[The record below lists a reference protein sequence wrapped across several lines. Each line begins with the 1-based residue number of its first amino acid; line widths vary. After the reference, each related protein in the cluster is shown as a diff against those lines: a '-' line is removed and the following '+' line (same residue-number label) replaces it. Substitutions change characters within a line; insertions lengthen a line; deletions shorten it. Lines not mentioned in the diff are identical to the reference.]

1 MRRIVGLAVIVAM
14 EFSVGVFGAVV
25 VHAPAAAHGAAKH
38 HALKHVKHVPSPL
51 DPIVED
57 VSRFVETSRGLKF
70 KHKVRASLLDDAA
83 FNKRLLGDK
92 GLSEDDPQL
101 AIDRTLGLV
110 DPAMTAAAAMDEA
123 AHSTD
128 VVGFYD
134 VVANE
139 LFVRNA
145 SATTPTP
152 YARAVLAHELTHALQ
167 DQNFNLNRGLA
178 FGDGDERDVGLDT
191 LAEGDAMRVEA
202 AYYAAMSP
210 DDQKS
215 VDAVDE
221 ANTKA
226 AQDEAQKQAQNP
238 VPQWPGLRALDLLTL
253 FPYQYGPDVV
263 RRLITDGGQAALDFA
278 FRHPIVSTEQIMIA
292 QKAKTNEQPL
302 PVGIP
307 PADGAVIGKGTMGVL
322 NVTALLT
329 AQWVTTGWSSDGWAG
344 GSYVAYRNGGT
355 TCVRFT
361 VVMDTADEAVS
372 LRSALDLVGQ
382 LHGNTTV
389 TGPRYPKTVY
399 SNRTVAP
406 PANAPVNFTT
416 CGNPAVRS
424 QPEAMKALERYN
436 QANQTNYVYVPTPY
450 TYTPPQTPQPM
461 YSPPSASEPAPP
473 PQQNQPQPNCIDA
486 TVVGLC
492 D

>member
-1 MRRIVGLAVIVAM
+1 MRRIVGLAVIVAL
-14 EFSVGVFGAVV
+14 EFSFGVLGAFV
-25 VHAPAAAHGAAKH
+25 VHTPAAAKAAPASKH
-38 HALKHVKHVPSPL
+38 VAVKHVPSPL
-51 DPIVED
+51 DPIVEE

-70 KHKVRASLLDDAA
+70 KPTVRAALLDDAA
-83 FNKRLLGDK
+83 FNQRLLGDK

-101 AIDRTLGLV
+101 AIDRTLGFV
-110 DPAMTAAAAMDEA
+110 DPAMTAAAAMEEA

-139 LFVRNA
+139 LFVRSA

-178 FGDGDERDVGLDT
+178 FADGDERDIGLDT

-210 DDQKS
+210 DDQKA

-221 ANTKA
+221 ATKKA
-226 AQDEAQKQAQNP
+226 AQDENQKQAQNP
-238 VPQWPGLRALDLLTL
+238 TPQWPGLRALDMLTL
-253 FPYQYGPDVV
+253 FPYQYGPLVV
-263 RRLITDGGQAALDFA
+263 QRLITDGGQAALDFA
-278 FRHPIVSTEQIMIA
+278 FRNPIVSTEQILVVE
-292 QKAKTNEQPL
+292 KAKKNEQPL
-302 PVGIP
+302 AVAIP
-307 PADGAVIGKGTMGVL
+307 PSDGEVIGKGTMGVL
-322 NVTALLT
+322 NLMALLS
-329 AQWVTTGWSSDGWAG
+329 AQWVQTGWSSYGWGG
-344 GSYVAYRNGGT
+344 GSYVAYRNGAT

-361 VVMDTADEAVS
+361 VVMDDADSAVS
-372 LRSALDLVGQ
+372 LRQALDLVAQ

-389 TGPRYPKTVY
+389 NGPRYPKTVY
-399 SNRTVAP
+399 SNRPPVK

-416 CGNPAVRS
+416 CGNPVVRS
-424 QPEAMKALERYN
+424 QTEAMKAVERYN
-436 QANQTNYVYVPTPY
+436 LANQTNYVYTPTPY
-450 TYTPPQTPQPM
+450 TYTPPPQTPQPM

-473 PQQNQPQPNCIDA
+473 TQPSQPPPNCVQVTA
-486 TVVGLC
+486 VGLC